1 MYRLNENGVFKE
13 DSVEGVRETL
23 VEIGFLFHA
32 MYYSPEQENELSHI
46 GVILMHCDQNYM
58 SLNMAPQLAGM
69 GYQVLA
75 CDSQPGEI
83 ENKFR
88 ILNKGMKFLRNLPM
102 VKKVVL
108 MGHSGGATLMTAYQ
122 SIAENDAEIYRGT
135 EMIYATTIQEELIP
149 ADGIMLIDANYGNA
163 VMTLL
168 SIDPAVIE
176 EGNAMRLDPEFD
188 IFNPANGYDP
198 GGARY
203 SEEFAGKYFAAQAE
217 RYRRL
222 IKTALD
228 RLSVIRAGKGYYADD
243 EPFII
248 AGGNQPKPNNRLIP
262 EDLHFLSHTKKKYN
276 LLHGDGTITNEVIR
290 CVRTPEIDRCFSS
303 FYHMGANVTT
313 VKGFLSSQAIEATG
327 EFSVKEDDIAG
338 LNWDSCYASPIS
350 NIRGISVPLLTIGLT
365 GSYEYLAAE
374 MIYERAQMEDKS
386 IAFVH
391 GAGHMFTP
399 NIQAE
404 KRYGSFGD
412 TEKVLYDYMGGWMR
426 KFI

>member
-1 MYRLNENGVFKE
+1 MYRLNKDGVFRK
-13 DSVEGVRETL
+13 DSVDGVRETL
-23 VEIGFLFHA
+23 VEIGFLSHA
-32 MYYSPEQENELSHI
+32 MYYSPEQENELSGI

-88 ILNKGMKFLRNLPM
+88 ILNQGMSFLRSLPM

-122 SIAENDAEIYRGT
+122 SIAENGAEIYRGA

-168 SIDPAVIE
+168 SIDPAVAE

-188 IFNPANGYDP
+188 IFNPDNGYDP
-198 GGARY
+198 GGAHY
-203 SEEFAGKYFAAQAE
+203 SEVFAGKYFAAQAE

-222 IKTALD
+222 IKSALD
-228 RLSVIRAGKGYYADD
+228 RLSVIKAGKGNYADD

-262 EDLHFLSHTKKKYN
+262 EDLHFLSHTKKKYD
-276 LLHGDGTITNEVIR
+276 LLHGDGTVTNEVIR

-303 FYHMGANVTT
+303 FYNMGANVTT
-313 VKGFLSSQAIEATG
+313 VKGFLSSQAIETTG
-327 EFSVKEDDIAG
+327 DFSVKEDDIAG
-338 LNWDSCYASPIS
+338 LVWDSCYASPIS

-374 MIYERAQMEDKS
+374 MIYERAAMKDKT

-399 NIQAE
+399 NAQAE
-404 KRYGSFGD
+404 KIYGSFGD
-412 TEKVLYDYMGGWMR
+412 TEKVLYEYMGNWMKR
-426 KFI
+426 ML